1 MWWVHVGLHVSW
13 ASGSLVGALGG
24 AQLLRDAQGLDFV
37 LIALFAV
44 LAIDSWQMAKDKGTA
59 VLAGFAAI
67 IGMLAGHHNMML
79 VAMLLFAG
87 ALIVRHQ
94 RG

>member
-1 MWWVHVGLHVSW
+1 MWWVYVGLHASW
-13 ASGSLVGALGG
+13 ASGSLVSALGG

-37 LIALFAV
+37 LIDLFVV
-44 LAIDSWQMAKDKGTA
+44 LTIDSWQMAKNKVTA

-79 VAMLLFAG
+79 VAILLFAG